1 MFEINKTIKNN
12 IDLIY
17 DALNKLLNES
27 QPKLIELVRLNTI
40 LNDSIN
46 VVWREIYD
54 RDRKVFK
61 KIGINKIKNID
72 AFIQKLKIII
82 NNKKHLLRT
91 LIIPKLSNII
101 SDKKTN

>member
-40 LNDSIN
+40 LNDLIN
-46 VVWREIYD
+46 VVWHEIYE
-54 RDRKVFK
+54 RDRKVLK
-61 KIGINKIKNID
+61 R
-72 AFIQKLKIII
+72 FI
-82 NNKKHLLRT
+82 
-91 LIIPKLSNII
+91 
-101 SDKKTN
+101 